1 GGHRDEYR
9 REHAIAADLQRRY
22 RHLVIWW
29 GEATQSFWAATP
41 AGLAEAPD
49 IDALLLLLWPHATPP
64 TTPRTEPAPEPA
76 PATAPAVAPPVPL
89 AGLPGTRPPS
99 TLTLRPWER
108 AAVSSRPRLPA
119 AA

>member
-1 GGHRDEYR
+1 M
-9 REHAIAADLQRRY
+9 QRRY

-41 AGLAEAPD
+41 AGLEEAPD

-64 TTPRTEPAPEPA
+64 ATPRTEPAPEPA
-76 PATAPAVAPPVPL
+76 PIAAPTSAPAAAPAAAPPVPL

-99 TLTLRPWER
+99 TLTLRPWEL